1 MLVEDSDTWSN
12 IIGTGEKGSELG
24 MAEDWNTG
32 RGREEREILNN
43 QTI

>member
-1 MLVEDSDTWSN
+1 MVDLDTWSD
-12 IIGTGEKGSELG
+12 IVGTGKEGSELG
-24 MAEDWNTG
+24 MAEDWNTD